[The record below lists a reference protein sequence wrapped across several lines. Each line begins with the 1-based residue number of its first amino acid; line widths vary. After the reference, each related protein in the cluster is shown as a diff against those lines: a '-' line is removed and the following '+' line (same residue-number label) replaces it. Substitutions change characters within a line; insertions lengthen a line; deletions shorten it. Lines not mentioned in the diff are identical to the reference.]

1 MSESSAQLFS
11 FFCWK
16 RKTFRRTVA
25 VDDVGALRTA
35 SREYLLVSTLRH
47 HHYDPLGFLLAA
59 KHVFCLLTSENSIIS
74 RAIHSSP
81 PSGSSRIFSST
92 LTSTNN
98 NNWRREHIKS
108 TFSTRTTHT
117 HTQVCSHTSN
127 KDGRQK
133 A

>member
-11 FFCWK
+11 FSAGNEKLF
-16 RKTFRRTVA
+16 
-25 VDDVGALRTA
+25 VGLLRWTTSEPCEQTA
-35 SREYLLVSTLRH
+35 EKYLVVSTLRH

-117 HTQVCSHTSN
+117 YTQVCSHTSN